1 MKRALLITLL
11 LALVFNIQAQKAQLK
26 VVKFYQDPRDTY
38 AVSNP
43 KEDANGELCGLI
55 LLGFVMPEANFDGNT
70 ISTEYQNG
78 QWRVY
83 MPKGSNKLVINAK
96 GYAPLYIDFD
106 DYKIDFHQ

>member
-43 KEDANGELCGLI
+43 KEDAVSSLCLCFNPNGSEY
-55 LLGFVMPEANFDGNT
+55 LLAHSVGYYRFEMEKEWGPDQTIPEFQSFETVGRGPIWFSKRCCHSSDSADN
-70 ISTEYQNG
+70 
-78 QWRVY
+78 
-83 MPKGSNKLVINAK
+83 
-96 GYAPLYIDFD
+96 
-106 DYKIDFHQ
+106 